1 MGDQFIPS
9 QPHLMDKEA
18 EAEEGGC
25 HVPPHLP
32 GVHGSLS
39 PRAGPG
45 GLNTGLGRWWA
56 QALKAEGL
64 SGEKPWAGALG
75 SEVWLG
81 PLEGYRDKVGKGFVW
96 AFLVRHSGACTLES
110 SVQQSRL
117 GRGDTAVG
125 SQALCLLE
133 LVFSWAR
140 EKIHDE

>member
-1 MGDQFIPS
+1 
-9 QPHLMDKEA
+9 MDKEA

-81 PLEGYRDKVGKGFVW
+81 PLEGYQGTRW
-96 AFLVRHSGACTLES
+96 
-110 SVQQSRL
+110 
-117 GRGDTAVG
+117 GRV
-125 SQALCLLE
+125 LCGL
-133 LVFSWAR
+133 S
-140 EKIHDE
+140 